1 MALAI
6 VWRNPK
12 PLIRTNQTV
21 QRIQDDQSCAV
32 YVVTNPDGRQEF
44 RLMAGAVSTAA

>member
-12 PLIRTNQTV
+12 PPIRTKRTV
-21 QRIQDDQSCAV
+21 QRIQCDPSCAV
-32 YVVTNPDGRQEF
+32 YVVTNSGCTQEF
-44 RLMAGAVSTAA
+44 RLISGEAA